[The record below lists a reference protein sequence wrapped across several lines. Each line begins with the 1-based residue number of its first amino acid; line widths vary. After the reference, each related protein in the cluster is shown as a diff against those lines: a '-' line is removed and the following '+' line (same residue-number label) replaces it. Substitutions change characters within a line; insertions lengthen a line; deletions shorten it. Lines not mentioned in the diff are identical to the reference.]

1 MNDKKQEEFIDSVI
15 NSKSM
20 ILISGYE
27 CELYNKL
34 TDNGFTKHQFEVKTM
49 DGNFNKKTKVE
60 TLWKNY

>member
-1 MNDKKQEEFIDSVI
+1 MNNEEQEEFIESVI
-15 NSKSM
+15 NSNSR

-27 CELYNKL
+27 CELYDKL
-34 TDNGFTKHQFEVKTM
+34 TENGFEKIQFEVKTM